1 MTDIAAIAV
10 GLICGSM
17 LTALAVFI
25 FTTYRLRQDPDQ
37 YARLIARLDVADHD
51 PAYVDTTPPEAVGD
65 DQPLTHYTPRNPW
78 RTP

>member
-1 MTDIAAIAV
+1 MTAATILAAV
-10 GLICGSM
+10 V
-17 LTALAVFI
+17 LAAVAFIGWFI

-78 RTP
+78 RTS